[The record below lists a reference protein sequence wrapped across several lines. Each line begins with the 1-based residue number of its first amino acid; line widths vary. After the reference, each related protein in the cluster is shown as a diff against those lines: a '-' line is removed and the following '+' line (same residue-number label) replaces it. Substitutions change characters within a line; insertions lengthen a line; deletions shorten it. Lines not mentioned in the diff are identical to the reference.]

1 MATYRVGPDDYAG
14 WNPTGRNFALISA
27 AVGAIGLLSWLS
39 LNHHLGALRP
49 SAVSDQLLLSGL
61 VWLGVGGSALM
72 AMAAVGSILL
82 SLKSRGTVSVTA
94 EGIFRTIKS
103 RTHSLAWSEID
114 GFVPMPYGGI
124 TLIAASAENNIV
136 IPRFLDDYRAC
147 IAEIKNQ
154 GIHVL
159 PASTLRQ
166 NRKTYWMDRVRS
178 VSFVV
183 LSSLAINSHESPRVR
198 IASLSGAILLLV
210 YVPQPSWSNPDAI
223 KSRWAMFGI
232 LFAVALFA
240 LLRMALTW

>member
-1 MATYRVGPDDYAG
+1 MATYLVGPDDYAG

-27 AVGAIGLLSWLS
+27 GVGAIGLLSWMF
-39 LNHHLGALRP
+39 LNHHLGAFRP
-49 SAVSDQLLLSGL
+49 SAASDQLVLSGL
-61 VWLGVGGSALM
+61 VWLGVGGFALM
-72 AMAAVGSILL
+72 AMAALGSILL
-82 SLKSRGTVSVTA
+82 SLRARGTVSVTA
-94 EGIFRTIKS
+94 EGVFRTIKS
-103 RTHSLAWSEID
+103 RTHSLAWSDID

-124 TLIAASAENNIV
+124 TLIAASAKDNIV

-159 PASTLRQ
+159 PVSSLRQ
-166 NRKTYWMDRVRS
+166 KRKTSWIDQVRN
-178 VSFVV
+178 VPFIV
-183 LSSLAINSHESPRVR
+183 LSSLAINSHESHSVR
-198 IASLSGAILLLV
+198 IASFGGAILLLV
-210 YVPQPSWSNPDAI
+210 YMLQTSWSKPNAI